1 MSADF
6 TTDDLYFD
14 EAETLRELKKKFIAR
29 FIDKL
34 ESLNIT
40 VQYVIVSFN
49 NTANLTDE
57 DSFVISIDNNG
68 VQKYGSIQ
76 FAKYGRKK
84 IMVGSKDMFS
94 LNYQKIKNNL
104 SHYKFSVLGLK
115 VDKGV
120 IKQID
125 YTKRS
130 KTCKKFMED
139 KTVFNYG
146 RKKKIEL
153 ILST

>member
-1 MSADF
+1 
-6 TTDDLYFD
+6 
-14 EAETLRELKKKFIAR
+14 
-29 FIDKL
+29 
-34 ESLNIT
+34 
-40 VQYVIVSFN
+40 
-49 NTANLTDE
+49 
-57 DSFVISIDNNG
+57 
-68 VQKYGSIQ
+68 
-76 FAKYGRKK
+76 
-84 IMVGSKDMFS
+84 MFS

-120 IKQID
+120 LKQID

-130 KTCKKFMED
+130 KNSKKFMKD

-153 ILST
+153 ILGT

>member
-1 MSADF
+1 MEDTF
-6 TTDDLYFD
+6 TTDDIY
-14 EAETLRELKKKFIAR
+14 ESHSENMRNLKKIFISK

-34 ESLNIT
+34 ESINI
-40 VQYVIVSFN
+40 QIHFVIVSFN

-68 VQKYGSIQ
+68 ERKYGTIQ
-76 FAKYGRKK
+76 FAKYGRHKL
-84 IMVGSKDMFS
+84 IVGNKDMFS

-120 IKQID
+120 LKQID

-130 KTCKKFMED
+130 KNSKKFMKD

-153 ILST
+153 ILGT